1 MSTGSVKV
9 LEFLVEGGGAS
20 PGPPIGPALGPLGLN
35 VPAVV
40 KAINEATEKF
50 KGMRVPVKIY
60 VDVKTK
66 SYTIEVGIPTTA
78 ALLLREAGLEKGS
91 GESGRK
97 FIGDISFDKV
107 LKVASIV
114 RVKSRAKTFR
124 NVVKEV
130 LGVCVSTGLKIDGKH
145 PKEVIR
151 DLDRGLYDDAIAR
164 VERESTSS

>member
-1 MSTGSVKV
+1 MSGSIRM
-9 LEFLVEGGGAS
+9 LEFLVEGGAAS

-40 KAINEATEKF
+40 KAINDATEKF
-50 KGMRVPVKIY
+50 KGMRIPVKVY

-66 SYTIEVGIPTTA
+66 SYTIEVGVPTTA

-97 FIGDISFDKV
+97 FIGDISFDRV
-107 LKVASIV
+107 LKVAGMV
-114 RVKSRAKTFR
+114 RVKSRAKTFK

-130 LGVCVSTGLKIDGKH
+130 LGACVSMGLKVDGRH
-145 PKEVIR
+145 PKEVIE
-151 DLDRGLYDDAIAR
+151 DVDRGFYDGDISNA
-164 VERESTSS
+164 EKKFTEG

>member
-1 MSTGSVKV
+1 V
-9 LEFLVEGGGAS
+9 
-20 PGPPIGPALGPLGLN
+20 
-35 VPAVV
+35 
-40 KAINEATEKF
+40 
-50 KGMRVPVKIY
+50 Y

-107 LKVASIV
+107 LKVAGIV
-114 RVKSRAKTFR
+114 RVKSRAKNFK
-124 NVVKEV
+124 NIVKEV
-130 LGVCVSTGLKIDGKH
+130 LGVCVSMGLKVDGKH

-151 DLDRGLYDDAIAR
+151 DLDRGFYDNDISKAEKDLIGG
-164 VERESTSS
+164 

>member
-1 MSTGSVKV
+1 MSGSVRV
-9 LEFLVEGGGAS
+9 LEFLVEGGAAS

-40 KAINEATEKF
+40 KAINDATEKF
-50 KGMRVPVKIY
+50 KGMRVPVKVY

-107 LKVASIV
+107 LKVAGIV
-114 RVKSRAKTFR
+114 RVKSRAKNFK

-130 LGVCVSTGLKIDGKH
+130 LGVCVSMGLKVDGKH

-151 DLDRGLYDDAIAR
+151 DLDRGFYDNDISKAEKDLIGG
-164 VERESTSS
+164 